1 MSRRIL
7 NSALIAA
14 AVTLSSA
21 AAVRSEEPAALP
33 GSAPQTAPQAAPQAA
48 PQIAPQP
55 APRDQSLTYGQT
67 QNGVPLDGTPYGYNY
82 SAAYPQIQA
91 PLYPCPKPNIPYETG
106 RTVITNPA
114 LAPHEMLYA
123 HRYRAL
129 YPPYYYRNK
138 CGLACL
144 PFFPKPPLLGTQVT
158 VKYKSGN
165 CSWHPPCRTTFVT
178 NRPWR

>member
-7 NSALIAA
+7 NSTLIAA
-14 AVTLSSA
+14 ALTLSSA
-21 AAVRSEEPAALP
+21 AAVRSDEPVPLP
-33 GSAPQTAPQAAPQAA
+33 SAAPKDQA
-48 PQIAPQP
+48 
-55 APRDQSLTYGQT
+55 LTYGQT
-67 QNGVPLDGTPYGYNY
+67 QNGVPLDGTTYGYNY
-82 SAAYPQIQA
+82 SAAYPPIQA

-114 LAPHEMLYA
+114 LAPHEMLYP

-129 YPPYYYRNK
+129 YPPYYYCNK

-158 VKYKSGN
+158 VKYKSCG
-165 CSWHPPCRTTFVT
+165 SWHPPCRTTFVT